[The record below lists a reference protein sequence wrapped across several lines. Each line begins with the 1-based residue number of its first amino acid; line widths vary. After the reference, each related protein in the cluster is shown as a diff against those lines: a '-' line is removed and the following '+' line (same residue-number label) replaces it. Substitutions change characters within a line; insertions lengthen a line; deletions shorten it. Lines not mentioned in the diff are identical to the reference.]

1 MSFSRLFIWRLW
13 VHSKHTLNK
22 KTVSCEFIYTIKA
35 RILSN
40 EWMIFVFNKRS
51 LTLVFYT
58 NVAASL
64 LIQHNYIFKYI
75 FIVESFLHETVTDN
89 IIS

>member
-1 MSFSRLFIWRLW
+1 
-13 VHSKHTLNK
+13 
-22 KTVSCEFIYTIKA
+22 
-35 RILSN
+35 
-40 EWMIFVFNKRS
+40 MIFVFNKRS

-75 FIVESFLHETVTDN
+75 FSVESFLHETVTDN

>member
-35 RILSN
+35 RILAN

-75 FIVESFLHETVTDN
+75 FSVESFLHETVTDN